1 MRFAFTLSLSLCAM
15 AISLQLCRIPTRTD
29 LFSPDRLAG
38 VGTLR
43 CRKPLSVRCSG
54 DSSSPSS
61 SVAVDS
67 DFDAKVFRKNL
78 TRSKNYNRKGFGHKE
93 ETLELMNREY
103 TSEFF
108 FIKSILKE
116 LFMIS
121 ILASVWFPRK
131 RIIQMFF
138 FFGNVKN
145 GKFSTEFNF
154 STRNLFIYFFLLSF
168 SFFPAK

>member
-1 MRFAFTLSLSLCAM
+1 M
-15 AISLQLCRIPTRTD
+15 AISLQLCRIPNRTD
-29 LFSPDRLAG
+29 LFLPDSLAG

-116 LFMIS
+116 HFMIS

-131 RIIQMFF
+131 KNNP
-138 FFGNVKN
+138 NVLLFWKRE
-145 GKFSTEFNF
+145 KWKIFN
-154 STRNLFIYFFLLSF
+154 
-168 SFFPAK
+168 